1 MHKHSVLEM
10 QAVLHGEH
18 LDALARRWS
27 EQDTRGRTAMERT
40 RVDPDLSPVRSDGEV
55 ESSNK
60 DGGRRGIE
68 YIDVEGRGRDKKC
81 VTTEKDKIANVMRKV
96 LAR

>member
-1 MHKHSVLEM
+1 
-10 QAVLHGEH
+10 
-18 LDALARRWS
+18 
-27 EQDTRGRTAMERT
+27 MERT
-40 RVDPDLSPVRSDGEV
+40 RVDPDLYPVRGDREV

-60 DGGRRGIE
+60 DDGRRGIE

-81 VTTEKDKIANVMRKV
+81 VTTEKDKTANVVQRA